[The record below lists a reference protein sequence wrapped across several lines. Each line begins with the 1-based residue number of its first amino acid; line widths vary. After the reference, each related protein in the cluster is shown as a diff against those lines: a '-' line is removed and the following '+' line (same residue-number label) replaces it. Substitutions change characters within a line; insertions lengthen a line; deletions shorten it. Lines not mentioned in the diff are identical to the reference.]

1 MELRVFQKDKVSFTE
16 MLAFLVKYLVLFDTT
31 SLYTGKQVLA
41 KLEDGDLYDACFNSS
56 SKAPQKKSIVL
67 LGGADSKDKKPNE
80 KPNEKSTPTPPK
92 GNDGGGAEGGEG
104 QLNQISEEE
113 EKPKRNK
120 PGTKLLDNRVAVED
134 KGFDFKS
141 ELLDLFN
148 EGAKII
154 KNGIAYV
161 MSFIAFASIYPAIP
175 FFVVL
180 ATLYGLLNWIFNKIK
195 FL

>member
-67 LGGADSKDKKPNE
+67 LGGADSKDE
-80 KPNEKSTPTPPK
+80 KPKENQTPTPTPPK

-104 QLNQISEEE
+104 ELNQNKVEE

-154 KNGIAYV
+154 KNGLAYV

>member
-80 KPNEKSTPTPPK
+80 KPSPTPTPPK

-104 QLNQISEEE
+104 ELNQNSEEE

-141 ELLDLFN
+141 ELLDLLN

-154 KNGIAYV
+154 KNGLAYV

>member
-67 LGGADSKDKKPNE
+67 LGGADSKDEKPNE
-80 KPNEKSTPTPPK
+80 KPNETPTPPK
-92 GNDGGGAEGGEG
+92 GNDGGGAKGGEG
-104 QLNQISEEE
+104 ELNQNKVEE

-141 ELLDLFN
+141 ELLDLLN

-154 KNGIAYV
+154 KNGLAYV

>member
-67 LGGADSKDKKPNE
+67 LGGADSKDE
-80 KPNEKSTPTPPK
+80 KPNEKKTTTPTPPK

-104 QLNQISEEE
+104 ELNQNKVEE

-154 KNGIAYV
+154 KNGLAYV

>member
-67 LGGADSKDKKPNE
+67 LGGADSKDE
-80 KPNEKSTPTPPK
+80 KPNEKKTTTPTPPK

-104 QLNQISEEE
+104 ELNQNKVEE

-141 ELLDLFN
+141 ELLDLLN

-154 KNGIAYV
+154 KNGLAYV